1 MTIQTY
7 IFPNGFRIIY
17 EKPKNNLSISSIQLF
32 CDVGSVHEHD
42 SIRGA
47 SHFIEHMCFK
57 GTKKF
62 PKSKD
67 ILIQFDNIGADFNAY
82 TDKRLTC
89 YHVKCSDP
97 HVKNSIQVISD
108 MLMNSTF
115 VKTEYNKEYKVVVEE
130 NIKNENDPD
139 VILEENLD
147 KLLYKGSSYE
157 FEIDNLRY
165 HKKRID
171 YNAIMEY
178 YHSFYIPNRFVLSI
192 NTNISFDTIRQ
203 IVLKSQFMKKKASFN
218 EELTK
223 RTISFA
229 IAPQT
234 KPQYYLHKKTGIVT
248 NLISIGFRTCPHSSK
263 DKYVLNLLKQ
273 ILNGLSG
280 RLSMIL
286 RDDNG
291 LTYSS
296 QSDADYYE
304 HLGDFILTAETD
316 YKKLIKN
323 GSGKGVLP
331 LLIDLICNL
340 KKNGVSDEEL
350 SVAKNSKRE
359 TMKLNLED
367 CYNAAD
373 HNGKEYLIY
382 GDSASIIPYD
392 KIYETCY
399 KNITKKDI
407 HEVACKYFKPEC
419 MSICIVGETLP
430 SQSMVEKICNHI

>member
-7 IFPNGFRIIY
+7 IFPNGFRIIH
-17 EKPKNNLSISSIQLF
+17 EKPKNNLPISSVQLF
-32 CDVGSVHEHD
+32 CDVGSVHEDD
-42 SIRGA
+42 SVRGA

-67 ILIQFDNIGADFNAY
+67 ILIQFDRIGADFNAY

-89 YHVKCSDP
+89 YHVKCGDDY
-97 HVKNSIQVISD
+97 VKNSIHLISD

-115 VKTEYNKEYKVVVEE
+115 VKNEYNKEYKVVVEE

-165 HKKRID
+165 HKKRLD
-171 YNAIMEY
+171 YNAVLEY
-178 YHSFYIPNRFVLSI
+178 YHSFYIPSRFVLSI
-192 NTNISFDTIRQ
+192 NTNISFDTIQQ
-203 IVLKSQFMKKKASFN
+203 IVLKSQFMKKKSIFIDDLN
-218 EELTK
+218 K
-223 RTISFA
+223 RTISFV
-229 IAPQT
+229 ITPQL
-234 KPQYYLHKKTGIVT
+234 KPQYYLHKKTGIIT
-248 NLISIGFRTCPHSSK
+248 NLVSIGFRTCPHSSK
-263 DKYVLNLLKQ
+263 DKYALNLLKKM
-273 ILNGLSG
+273 LNGLSG

-286 RDDNG
+286 REENG

-296 QSDADYYE
+296 HADTDYYE
-304 HLGDFILTAETD
+304 HLGDFILSAETD

-359 TMKLNLED
+359 TMNLKLED
-367 CYNAAD
+367 CYNAAE
-373 HNGKEYLIY
+373 HNGKDYLIY
-382 GDSASIIPYD
+382 GHSKQIIPYD